1 MKPILIGE
9 NLRVEEIK
17 VEKKEGKMIET
28 ILKNRT
34 YLPKVRFVVE
44 LPALISFIDMTKKVV
59 AVVDSLQNFKKTLA
73 SKLLII

>member
-1 MKPILIGE
+1 
-9 NLRVEEIK
+9 
-17 VEKKEGKMIET
+17 MIET

>member
-1 MKPILIGE
+1 
-9 NLRVEEIK
+9 
-17 VEKKEGKMIET
+17 MIET
-28 ILKNRT
+28 ILKNDT

-44 LPALISFIDMTKKVV
+44 LPALISFIDMTKKVL